1 MKTASLIL
9 TIFFVFVASQADA
22 LRVKEE
28 QVILDELQDYELC
41 QKRDYTGDWCHDAL
55 KRWVKEHPEDA
66 FTAGKMT
73 RKAMNHWVA
82 IPFFHQAFEA
92 NKGDCKDSDVKL
104 AVYSALDLP
113 AGSHADVVKQAKKI
127 GVETCFNETKTDLVA
142 KASVGSYMFTNI
154 CRDLSSK
161 GLLAGLKKKKCEEVK

>member
-1 MKTASLIL
+1 MKTAGLIVL
-9 TIFFVFVASQADA
+9 VLFALGISQANA

-73 RKAMNHWVA
+73 RKAMNHWAA

-104 AVYSALDLP
+104 AVYSALELPSGSYADL
-113 AGSHADVVKQAKKI
+113 VKQAKKI
-127 GVETCFNETKTDLVA
+127 GVETCINETKTDLVA
-142 KASVGSYMFTNI
+142 KASVGSYLFTNV
-154 CRDLSSK
+154 CRDLSAK
-161 GLLAGLKKKKCEEVK
+161 GLLTGLKKKKCEEVK